1 MPLAEKK
8 PWISI
13 RKQDQLKRNYVDT
26 NMTFIYFIK
35 GNRSS
40 LETINSLSR
49 NESSLISTI
58 LKVGKNFFYFGKRTL
73 LCLTQIH
80 IALQIL
86 ILFRND
92 KTILQ

>member
-1 MPLAEKK
+1 MPLEEKK

-73 LCLTQIH
+73 LYLAQIH

-86 ILFRND
+86 IFLP
-92 KTILQ
+92 KEEAILQ